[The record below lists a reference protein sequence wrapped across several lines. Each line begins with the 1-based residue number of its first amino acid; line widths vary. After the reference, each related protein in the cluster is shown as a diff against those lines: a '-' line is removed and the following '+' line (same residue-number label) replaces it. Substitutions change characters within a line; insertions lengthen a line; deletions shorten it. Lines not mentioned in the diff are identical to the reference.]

1 MILPVGRFGQSVRW
15 TIQPQWQLIFDR
27 SLGLTSEKHAL
38 VAARYRTTA
47 GTMDSGEIEMTGG
60 E

>member
-47 GTMDSGEIEMTGG
+47 GTMNFRGVTR
-60 E
+60 